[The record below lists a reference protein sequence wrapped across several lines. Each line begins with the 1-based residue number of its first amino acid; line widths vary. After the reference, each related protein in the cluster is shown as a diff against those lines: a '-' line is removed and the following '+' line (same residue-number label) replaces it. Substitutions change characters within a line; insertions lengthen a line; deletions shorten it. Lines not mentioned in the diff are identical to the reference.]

1 MQRMVKLSDIK
12 ACTCRL
18 PRKLPAVMSLS
29 DSCQEG
35 MVQFFSGSNFTVF
48 TLLWKSNNTQSIIRM
63 MRWGGL
69 PSVRTVAISDG
80 FMVCLQINRERNTER
95 NRVTVN

>member
-1 MQRMVKLSDIK
+1 M
-12 ACTCRL
+12 
-18 PRKLPAVMSLS
+18 
-29 DSCQEG
+29 
-35 MVQFFSGSNFTVF
+35 QFFSGSVFTVF

-80 FMVCLQINRERNTER
+80 FMVCLQINRKRYKKKQSDSELDILLTF
-95 NRVTVN
+95 